1 MKRILQS
8 TLAIALISLGLT
20 SSAQTRYLDDVF
32 SAVTVTSDIDYA
44 TNISILPL
52 LQALPPGPATL
63 KFDMYEPAGDSLV
76 DRPVIIL
83 VHTGSFLPPVVNGQA
98 TGSKLDF
105 SIVEQCTRWAKMGYV
120 AIAMENRLG
129 WNPTSTDQD
138 VRTSSLLQ
146 AAYRGIQD
154 AKALVRYMRM
164 TEDNG
169 NPHGINS
176 DKIVLGGQGT
186 GAYISLGYA
195 TLNNP
200 AVELMLPKFINFN
213 TSPPSPYVFPPFFGN
228 PDGTDSTYLPAAAS
242 PTGQDELWN
251 IPNNPSYSNDINM
264 VFNLGGALADISWLE
279 AGDVPMVSFH
289 CEMDP
294 YAPLDTGDVIVP
306 TTGEFVVEV
315 MGSRTVQHYANLVYA
330 NNDPFALAGISDAF
344 TTAAD
349 VNNGGVDGLY
359 IFKTP
364 APSST
369 PNAFGELEEE
379 QGSPWD
385 WWDNTSYGIIA
396 EAVNGVPGFTSPA
409 FFEANAILGN
419 PNMSATNGNAYL
431 DTIQGYLNPRMFAAL
446 GFVAGCTDSLA
457 DNFDALANIN
467 DGSCTYST
475 TNSIYDIVSNSV
487 DHTTLKVAI
496 DACGLDG
503 VLSDPGSLTLFAPT
517 DAAFDLLPAGTV
529 TALLADIPAL
539 TDILKHHVVGA
550 SVLSSALSN
559 AQVVTTLLGTDVTV
573 TINSMGVYIDN
584 AMVTVAD
591 ITADNGVV
599 HVIDA
604 VLIPTT
610 TDIIDYNNLE
620 KVYLYSV
627 NILGEKVSKNSK
639 DQIIFNV
646 FQDGSVERKLIIE

>member
-8 TLAIALISLGLT
+8 TLAIALLILGFT

-52 LQALPPGPATL
+52 LQGLPPGPATL
-63 KFDMYEPAGDSLV
+63 KCDIYEPNGDSV
-76 DRPVIIL
+76 VNRPVIIL
-83 VHTGSFLPPVVNGQA
+83 IHTGTFLPPVANGQP
-98 TGSKLDF
+98 TGSKTDL
-105 SIVEQCTRWAKMGYV
+105 SIVEQCNRWAKKGYV
-120 AIAMENRLG
+120 AVAMENRLG
-129 WNPTSTDQD
+129 WNPTSSDQD

-154 AKALVRYMRM
+154 AKAMVRYMRM

-169 NPHGINS
+169 NPYGINP
-176 DKIVLGGQGT
+176 DKIILGGQGT
-186 GAYISLGYA
+186 GGYLSLGYA

-200 AVELMLPKFINFN
+200 GAELMLPKFINFQDPAN
-213 TSPPSPYVFPPFFGN
+213 PIPYVIPQFFGN
-228 PDGTDSTYLPAAAS
+228 PDGTDSTYLPDFAS
-242 PTGQDELWN
+242 PTGQTELWN
-251 IPNNPSYSNDINM
+251 IPNNPSYSNDVNM
-264 VFNLGGALADISWLE
+264 VFNLGGALADVSWLQ
-279 AGDVPMVSFH
+279 AGEVPMVSFH
-289 CEMDP
+289 CENDP
-294 YAPLDTGDVIVP
+294 NAPIDTGDVVEP
-306 TTGEFVVEV
+306 VNDDFVIEV
-315 MGSRTVQHYANLVYA
+315 MGSRTAQFYANQYL
-330 NNDPFALAGISDAF
+330 NNDAFALAGISDAF
-344 TTAAD
+344 TTAAN
-349 VNNGGVDGLY
+349 VNNGGLEGLY
-359 IFKTP
+359 VFKTP
-364 APSST
+364 APLAGA
-369 PNAFGELEEE
+369 NAYGQNYTEE
-379 QGSPWD
+379 GAPWD
-385 WWDNTSYGIIA
+385 WWDNTSY
-396 EAVNGVPGFTSPA
+396 EAVAQAYNAGSGAPA
-409 FFEANAILGN
+409 GYFAADAITGN
-419 PNMSATNGNAYL
+419 PDMSAAKGNAYL
-431 DTIQGYLNPRMFAAL
+431 DTIQGYLNPRMFAVL
-446 GFVAGCTDSLA
+446 GFVAGCTDTLA

-503 VLSDPGSLTLFAPT
+503 VLSDPNSLTLFAPT
-517 DAAFDLLPAGTV
+517 DAAFDLLPTGTV
-529 TALLADIPAL
+529 TALLADIPQL

-559 AQVVTTLLGTDVTV
+559 GQVVTTLLGTDVTV

-604 VLIPTT
+604 VLIPAT

-646 FQDGSVERKLIIE
+646 FQDGSVERKLIIK